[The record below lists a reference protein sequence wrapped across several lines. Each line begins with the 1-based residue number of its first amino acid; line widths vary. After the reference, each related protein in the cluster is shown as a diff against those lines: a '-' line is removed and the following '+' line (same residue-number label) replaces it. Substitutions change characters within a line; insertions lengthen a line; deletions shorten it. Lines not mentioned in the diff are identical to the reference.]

1 MKTKFQPGSNDPMA
15 ILAAQLTGNTLQKP
29 RQKTAYN
36 IWGPENRCF
45 VDPIF
50 NERVREGNVPA
61 RQQAA
66 LRSSIYK
73 ELFSELPDEER
84 KEWAERA
91 EREHSEALKKFNKT
105 MKSTPSTAPRR
116 PTKVSTVYLFHM
128 VSVNSL
134 LQAGSSN
141 AWGRFMQPILDL
153 LADHSGWKFS
163 LIAGGPQPADGGR
176 LHMTRCVFLEM
187 HQYNN

>member
-1 MKTKFQPGSNDPMA
+1 MA

-84 KEWAERA
+84 KEWVECA

-105 MKSTPSTAPRR
+105 MKSTPSTAPEDQQRSALCIY
-116 PTKVSTVYLFHM
+116 STWCPLTLFCK
-128 VSVNSL
+128 
-134 LQAGSSN
+134 Q
-141 AWGRFMQPILDL
+141 
-153 LADHSGWKFS
+153 DH
-163 LIAGGPQPADGGR
+163 R
-176 LHMTRCVFLEM
+176 M
-187 HQYNN
+187 HGAIYAANP